1 MSGGGADRPDKRAG
15 DRRAA
20 DRRAPSRIDQSRA
33 LVPAGERRDETPSG
47 GKTAPG
53 KAAADPAFSAQLL
66 GQDGQKRG
74 LRGGAPVLNAARST
88 YLGNEYS
95 GDADRRPRK
104 GGAKVEDV

>member
-1 MSGGGADRPDKRAG
+1 MSDDDQRKSDRRWS

-20 DRRAPSRIDQSRA
+20 ANVSGRA
-33 LVPAGERRDETPSG
+33 LVPAGERRDETPSARA
-47 GKTAPG
+47 APKSAG
-53 KAAADPAFSAQLL
+53 DPAFSAQLL

-88 YLGNEYS
+88 YLETEYS

>member
-1 MSGGGADRPDKRAG
+1 MSDEGEQRRA

-20 DRRAPSRIDQSRA
+20 DRRASGRA
-33 LVPAGERRDETPSG
+33 LVPTGEVRDETPSA
-47 GKTAPG
+47 KPRTAPH
-53 KAAADPAFSAQLL
+53 DPAFSAQLL

-88 YLGNEYS
+88 YLETKYS
-95 GDADRRPRK
+95 GVADRRPRK

>member
-1 MSGGGADRPDKRAG
+1 MTDERPDKRTGDQRTG

-20 DRRAPSRIDQSRA
+20 DRRASGRA
-33 LVPAGERRDETPSG
+33 LVPAGERRDETPAG